1 MKLSDFI
8 TYDKGFQVSVNIAF
22 DFSSKDKI
30 ASLIP
35 TDSVC
40 RYVEEIVKDVIVQSP
55 KRAKLLVGPYGT
67 GKSHITLAA
76 LSSMW
81 FKERDSYARLVAAY
95 RNQGLEFADTFEHFA
110 ADGPKLLPVIIS
122 GSSADLQHS
131 LLYSLRNA
139 LRFAGLEALM
149 PSTNYEGAIEVI
161 NRWQSLYPDTLQK
174 LEDLS
179 GLTAESI
186 KSKLGNM
193 DTSVYQLFID
203 LYPLLTS
210 GSAFDSLENASVI
223 DIYEKVLASLK
234 TKGISGIY
242 VVYDEFSK
250 YLESNI
256 ETASVEDTKLLQ
268 DFAEKCNRSGS
279 DQQLHLLLISH
290 KSLSNYID
298 SKLPK
303 DKVDGWRGV
312 SGRFVE
318 LEIRNNSN
326 QSYELISNAIVK
338 DKSSWTKWLKAD
350 NCAIESRIE
359 KAKKRYVGSGLLTKD
374 NEDLVAYGAYP
385 LHPLTAFLLPEL
397 SGKIAQN
404 ERTLFTFLC
413 SPEKNSLV
421 PVLANE
427 AFFIGPDAVYDY
439 FEPLMKREYYTSS
452 VHKTYELAEIAL
464 RKLDQNTLE
473 SRIVKML
480 ALIEI
485 VARYEAVEPTRQTI
499 RDVYTDCGYSESEL
513 DAALERL
520 AETDSVVYLRQSDSF
535 FKLKESSG
543 VRVDMEVEDRA
554 DALRSKMT
562 PCEILNR
569 RCRTKALYPSQYN
582 DNNDIVR
589 YFSCGFAS
597 FSDLNGLREGIKP
610 KGLADGD
617 GYVAAVYIES
627 PDQMKDLDD
636 LAERLSSA
644 KMSVYVAPRQYVDI
658 SEALYKLEAAAELK
672 LAAINDSVLAEEYE
686 IIIEDYEEIVNS
698 FIDGYFSPE
707 KNASKYFID
716 GRRKNKVVRRRR
728 LSDMMSELCEKA
740 FPHTPRI
747 TSEALNKNQPTGT
760 ALHSRAKILVGLCAQ
775 NLEPSLGFVGNGQET
790 SMMRSALE
798 NTGLIEKI
806 EDAPKVN
813 IGHASTEA
821 DYVMDV
827 IEQFIASA
835 DHSSFAVLYSALT
848 ELEGGIGMRRGPV
861 PLFIALALRKHRDAL
876 LITKEGEE
884 RTFSAETLE
893 DIDSDPAAFELSLLN
908 WNQEMADFARAL
920 GGLFGCAAT
929 ISKADVV
936 EALRRW
942 YVKLPQLVRI
952 AKEDHSGLGLSKSQL
967 KIHQAFLQCLRNQ
980 SLSSDE
986 LLFSKLP
993 SIFGLDIND
1002 AALIRA
1008 IRDEKEFCDDYA
1020 TLVHEE
1026 LAKEIKSL
1034 TAPHAPVEASLDS
1047 SLRDWIEGLGSVG
1060 AKRVFSGANNAIIS
1074 AIKGSTP
1081 DEKTTVARIAKA
1093 ATSLRIEDWNDARF
1107 GDFKAL
1113 LSAAIAEAE
1122 NCKEKNDGK
1131 SSGNLAISFMG
1142 STGDIEERTFE
1153 SVEYSSRARMLKR
1166 SIEACMSEMG
1176 GAVNPEEKRQVVF
1189 DVLKE
1194 LCK

>member
-1 MKLSDFI
+1 MKLSDFV
-8 TYDKGFQVSVNIAF
+8 TYDKGFQASVNIAF
-22 DFSSKDKI
+22 DFNSKDKI

-35 TDSVC
+35 TESVC
-40 RYVEEIVKDVIVQSP
+40 RYVEEIVRDVIVQSP

-81 FKERDSYARLVAAY
+81 FKEKSCYARLVGAY
-95 RNQGLEFADTFEHFA
+95 RAQGSEFADIFEHFVI
-110 ADGPKLLPVIIS
+110 DGPKLLPVIIS

-131 LLYSLRNA
+131 LLYSLRSA
-139 LRFAGLEALM
+139 LRFAGLEELM
-149 PSTNYEGAIEVI
+149 PSTNYTGAVEVI
-161 NRWQSLYPDTLQK
+161 DRWQRLYPETLQK

-179 GLTAESI
+179 GLTAEII
-186 KSKLGNM
+186 KSRLGNM
-193 DTSVYQLFID
+193 DTAVYQQFVD
-203 LYPLLTS
+203 LYPRLTS
-210 GSAFDSLENASVI
+210 GSAFDVLENAGVI
-223 DIYEKVLASLK
+223 DIYEKVLAALEDR
-234 TKGISGIY
+234 GISGIY

-279 DQQLHLLLISH
+279 SKQLHLQLISH

-298 SKLPK
+298 SKLSK

-338 DKSSWTKWLKAD
+338 DESNWAQWLKSD
-350 NCAIESRIE
+350 NCAIESLIE
-359 KAKKRYVGSGLLTKD
+359 KAKKRYVSSGLLTEGNK
-374 NEDLVAYGAYP
+374 DLVVYGAYP

-413 SPEKNSLV
+413 SPEKNSLTSV
-421 PVLANE
+421 FADE
-427 AFFIGPDAVYDY
+427 DFFVAPDAVYDY
-439 FEPLMKREYYTSS
+439 FEPLMKREYYTSP

-464 RKLDQNTLE
+464 RKLDQNFLE
-473 SRIVKML
+473 SRIVKTL

-485 VARYEAVEPTRQTI
+485 VARYESVEPTRQTI
-499 RDVYTDCGYSESEL
+499 RDVYGDCGYDESEL
-513 DAALERL
+513 DLALERL
-520 AETDSVVYLRQSDSF
+520 VETDSVVYLRQSNSF
-535 FKLKESSG
+535 LKLKESSG
-543 VRVDMEVEDRA
+543 VRIDMEVEDRA
-554 DALRSKMT
+554 DILRSRMT

-569 RCRTKALYPSQYN
+569 RCRAKAIYPSRYN
-582 DNNDIVR
+582 DESDIVR

-597 FSDLNGLREGIKP
+597 FSELNGISERKRPEGF
-610 KGLADGD
+610 GDGD
-617 GYVAAVYIES
+617 GFVAAVYVES
-627 PDQMKDLDD
+627 ADQMTDLDS
-636 LAERLSSA
+636 LAAHLSCE
-644 KMSVYVAPRQYVDI
+644 KMSVYVVPRQYVDI

-707 KNASKYFID
+707 RNASKYFIE
-716 GRRKNKVVRRRR
+716 GHRKNKVVRRRR

-775 NLEPSLGFVGNGQET
+775 HLEPSLGFVGNGQET
-790 SMMRSALE
+790 SMMRSVLE
-798 NTGLIEKI
+798 STGLIVNI
-806 EDAPKVN
+806 ETAPKVN
-813 IGHASTEA
+813 IGKASVEA
-821 DYVMDV
+821 DYVMGV
-827 IEQFIASA
+827 IERFISSA
-835 DHSSFAVLYSALT
+835 DHSSFRALYSALMD
-848 ELEGGIGMRRGPV
+848 LEGGIGMRRGPI
-861 PLFIALALRKHRDAL
+861 PLFIALALREHRDAL
-876 LITKEGEE
+876 QITKEGEE
-884 RTFSAETLE
+884 RPFSAESLE
-893 DIDSDPAAFELSLLN
+893 DIDNDPAAFELSLLN
-908 WNQEMADFARAL
+908 WNQEMASYTRAL
-920 GGLFGCAAT
+920 GELFYCEPT
-929 ISKADVV
+929 VSKADVV

-952 AKEDHSGLGLSKSQL
+952 AREDHSGQNLSKSQL
-967 KIHQAFLQCLRNQ
+967 KAHQAFLQCLRNQ
-980 SLSSDE
+980 GLSSDE

-993 SIFGLDIND
+993 AVFGLDID
-1002 AALIRA
+1002 DPELIAAVKS
-1008 IRDEKEFCDDYA
+1008 EKEYCDDYA
-1020 TLVHEE
+1020 TLVHGE
-1026 LAKEIKSL
+1026 LAKEIKSYI
-1034 TAPHAPVEASLDS
+1034 APDAPAEASLDS
-1047 SLRDWIEGLGSVG
+1047 SLRDWVEALGSVG
-1060 AKRVFSGANNAIIS
+1060 ATRVFSGAHNAIIS

-1093 ATSLRIEDWNDARF
+1093 ATSLRVEDWNDARF
-1107 GDFKAL
+1107 EDFRSL
-1113 LSAAIAEAE
+1113 FAAAVKEAE
-1122 NCKEKNDGK
+1122 SCKEEGGSN
-1131 SSGNLAISFMG
+1131 SSGNLAISYTG
-1142 STGDIEERTFE
+1142 AAGDIEKRAFE

-1166 SIEACMSEMG
+1166 SIEACISEMG
-1176 GAVNPEEKRQVVF
+1176 GAVTPEEKRQVVF